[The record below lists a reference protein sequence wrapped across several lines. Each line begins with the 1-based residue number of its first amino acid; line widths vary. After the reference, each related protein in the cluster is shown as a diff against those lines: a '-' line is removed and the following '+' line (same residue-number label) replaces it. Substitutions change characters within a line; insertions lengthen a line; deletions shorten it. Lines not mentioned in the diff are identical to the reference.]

1 MANDEEREF
10 RLRPRKPAAR
20 GERRV
25 LATAYKIIMH
35 HARMSGVRKRRSSVG
50 SKRSRPYFQRCAVRV
65 IYSKNANAGQWR
77 AHGRYIVRESVTFDG
92 GSRGMGF
99 DSKNEAA
106 EIVHRL
112 EDWQRAGDER
122 LWKIIVSPEF
132 GDRADLGKLTCDLLS
147 EIEKNLGTP
156 LEWLA
161 V

>member
-1 MANDEEREF
+1 MANDEERKF

-35 HARMSGVRKRRSSVG
+35 YARMSGVRKSRSSAS

-65 IYSKNANAGQWR
+65 VYSKNATAGQWR
-77 AHGRYIVRESVTFDG
+77 AHGRYLVRESVTFDG
-92 GSRGMGF
+92 GSRGIGF
-99 DSKNEAA
+99 DGKNESA

-122 LWKIIVSPEF
+122 LWKIIISPEF
-132 GDRADLGKLTCDLLS
+132 GDRADLRKLTRDLMS
-147 EIEKNLGTP
+147 RTETDQHFPIEG
-156 LEWLA
+156 
-161 V
+161 

>member
-35 HARMSGVRKRRSSVG
+35 HARMSGVRKRRSSAG

-99 DSKNEAA
+99 DGKNESA
-106 EIVHRL
+106 EIVQRL

-132 GDRADLGKLTCDLLS
+132 GDRADLRKLTRDLLS
-147 EIEKNLGTP
+147 KMETDLGNS
-156 LEWLA
+156 A
-161 V
+161 